1 MKKKFI
7 GILLGI
13 IMVFS
18 LVACADSEK
27 PVEDLTKEKVEDED
41 IEESDDN
48 VNNEENE
55 DEYEDEIE
63 DEEKVKPTPDI
74 KEEKVKEVVLYFA
87 NKEYIETGNES
98 LEKFIGEKRTVE
110 YENMSLEEAII
121 EELKKGPK
129 KSESETVI
137 PETITILGV
146 KVSNGIAFVNFDKKG
161 LSGGSMEED
170 FILGQI
176 MDTLFELDHIN
187 KVQFLING
195 EKAES
200 LMGHFDISEPFDKE
214 AR

>member
-18 LVACADSEK
+18 LVACANSEK
-27 PVEDLTKEKVEDED
+27 PVEDLTKERVEDED

-48 VNNEENE
+48 VNNDENE

-63 DEEKVKPTPDI
+63 DEEKEKPTPDI

-137 PETITILGV
+137 PETITILDV

-170 FILGQI
+170 FVLGHI

>member
-63 DEEKVKPTPDI
+63 DEEKEKPTPDI

-137 PETITILGV
+137 PETITILDV